1 MTQFFNFFIT
11 MWQSLFNLLSNCTF
25 ELYGYQINFLAVV
38 FVLFVIGFVI
48 TAFWKGSKT

>member
-11 MWQSLFNLLSNCTF
+11 MWRSFFNLLSNLTF
-25 ELYGYQINFLAVV
+25 ELYGFQINFLAIV
-38 FVLFVIGFVI
+38 FALFIVGFMI